1 MKIALIKGDGIGV
14 DVAEA
19 AIAVLETAL
28 KHTGEPAPRYDEIQA
43 GAGYFKETGL
53 DIEDGGEERA
63 IVRHHNYGRLSQPS
77 ILLPRAQVAFEPE
90 HSVKIEV
97 VRGLIQE

>member
-43 GAGYFKETGL
+43 GAGYFKETVL
-53 DIEDGGEERA
+53 R
-63 IVRHHNYGRLSQPS
+63 R
-77 ILLPRAQVAFEPE
+77 
-90 HSVKIEV
+90 
-97 VRGLIQE
+97 